1 LTIAFAKACWF
12 QWLRLLRKSERTRE
26 GRSYFTLQPFDEL
39 IFFARKKRRKRTM
52 GAKIAVAGAGIYGA
66 TAAIRLAE
74 QGHQVHLFDPLGV
87 LRAASAIN
95 QYRVHAGYHYP
106 RSAETI
112 REIAEARAEFTQT
125 FRGAIVRNSRHFYA
139 IPKEHSLTPPDLY
152 ERVMSKNGL
161 PLLPCRPEWM
171 NFDFIDR
178 CYEVEENIYDPDV
191 LRGLIE
197 ACLKARGI
205 RLQQHQFTT
214 EMRPGYDFVVWAT
227 YGLGPSRGLFK
238 AVKYQVAEKMLI
250 ELPSKLRGIALVVVD
265 GPFTAFDPYGSS
277 SRSLFGSAKNT
288 NHWTTT
294 NAGEPIPEPYAGILN
309 KPDFEVVPFT
319 RFETMRADCCLSVPA
334 AKDAVYIGSRF
345 TIRMVEDNP
354 QQDRRILHVREGAPG
369 EIHIFSGKVVSAVKA
384 ARLVCEMVRGKPDA

>member
-1 LTIAFAKACWF
+1 
-12 QWLRLLRKSERTRE
+12 
-26 GRSYFTLQPFDEL
+26 
-39 IFFARKKRRKRTM
+39 M
-52 GAKIAVAGAGIYGA
+52 GAKIAIAGAGIYGA

-112 REIAEARAEFTQT
+112 SEITEARAEFTT
-125 FRGAIVRNSRHFYA
+125 AFAPAIVRNSRHYYA
-139 IPKEHSLTPPDLY
+139 IPKENSLTPPDMY
-152 ERVMSKNGL
+152 ESIMSKHGL
-161 PLLPCRPEWM
+161 PLRPCRPSWM
-171 NFDFIDR
+171 NFDFIDK

-197 ACLKARGI
+197 ARLKAQNI
-205 RLQQHQFTT
+205 RLQQHEFTT
-214 EMRPGYDFVVWAT
+214 AMQPDYDFVVWAT
-227 YGLGPSRGLFK
+227 YGLGPSRVFFK
-238 AVKYQVAEKMLI
+238 AAKYQVAEKMLI
-250 ELPSKLRGIALVVVD
+250 ELPVELRGIALVVVD

-294 NAGEPIPEPYAGILN
+294 NAVEPIPEPYAGILN
-309 KPDFEVVPFT
+309 KPEFEPVPFT
-319 RFETMRADCCLSVPA
+319 RFEAMRADCCLSVPA
-334 AKDAVYIGSRF
+334 AKNAVYVGSRF
-345 TIRMVEDNP
+345 TIRVVEDNP
-354 QQDRRILHVREGAPG
+354 EHDRRILNIREGAPG

-384 ARLVCEMVRGKPDA
+384 ARLVCQLVAGERDG